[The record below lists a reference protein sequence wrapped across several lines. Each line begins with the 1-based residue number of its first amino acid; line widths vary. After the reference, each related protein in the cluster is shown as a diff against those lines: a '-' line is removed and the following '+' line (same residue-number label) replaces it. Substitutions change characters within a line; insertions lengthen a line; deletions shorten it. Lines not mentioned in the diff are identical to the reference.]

1 MDLNDLRSA
10 VTLVSLLLF
19 AGICVWAWRPQRQ
32 AEHDV
37 AANLPFVD
45 GDEPPQALRAPSGGR
60 RIRRLGDRR
69 LNGDRS

>member
-19 AGICVWAWRPQRQ
+19 TGICVWAWRPQRQ
-32 AEHDV
+32 AEHDL

-45 GDEPPQALRAPSGGR
+45 GDEPPQAVRAPSGDRGL
-60 RIRRLGDRR
+60 RRLGRR
-69 LNGDRS
+69 QPDGDRS